1 MFCAFRPAWW
11 SALCAAADTSKLS
24 AAEIDGGTRSDLGEL
39 LAKADVQTIVGI
51 PEAHFNLVCACK
63 QEVTC
68 QGMVGSSAVSE
79 LDWGQPKTG
88 DKTEGVLLLQKS
100 EELVR
105 SRVRV
110 GQRVREVLVE
120 GYGLAAR
127 LLAMSPV
134 G

>member
-1 MFCAFRPAWW
+1 
-11 SALCAAADTSKLS
+11 
-24 AAEIDGGTRSDLGEL
+24 
-39 LAKADVQTIVGI
+39 
-51 PEAHFNLVCACK
+51 
-63 QEVTC
+63 
-68 QGMVGSSAVSE
+68 MVGSSAVSE